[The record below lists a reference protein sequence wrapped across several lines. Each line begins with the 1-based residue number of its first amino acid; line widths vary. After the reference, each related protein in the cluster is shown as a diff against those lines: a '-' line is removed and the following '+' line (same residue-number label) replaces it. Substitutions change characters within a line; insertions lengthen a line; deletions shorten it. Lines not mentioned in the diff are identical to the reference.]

1 MLHLK
6 LGETSFSTFYNSD
19 FFPCVSSGMLL
30 NNTLRIYSLAG
41 RRGLYYV
48 NITSLNIYTF
58 FNGYLNVWLLNFIQ
72 GYMVIEALN
81 RLVLNTLGLN

>member
-1 MLHLK
+1 
-6 LGETSFSTFYNSD
+6 
-19 FFPCVSSGMLL
+19 MLL
-30 NNTLRIYSLAG
+30 NNTLRIYGLAG
-41 RRGLYYV
+41 RRVLNYV

-81 RLVLNTLGLN
+81 RLVLNTSGLT